1 MTGPNGPNKT
11 LQRFS
16 ISGTDLGIAWDNGD
30 PANRQVLM
38 AFGDTFG
45 YCKVHGQQWR
55 YNTLFR
61 SNDHDLS
68 HGIHI
73 ADGVP
78 NDRYSGSPVWARR
91 AFQTGR
97 QHHPQGG
104 ARNRHHSHVGHVDGQ
119 NPIHELHVHPPVGP

>member
-1 MTGPNGPNKT
+1 
-11 LQRFS
+11 
-16 ISGTDLGIAWDNGD
+16 
-30 PANRQVLM
+30 M

-61 SNDHDLS
+61 SSDHDLS

-78 NDRYSGSPVWARR
+78 NDRYSGSPVWT
-91 AFQTGR
+91 TGLSKQVVNTIHKAPHETGIIPTAAISLGRTQYMSYMSIR
-97 QHHPQGG
+97 QWG
-104 ARNRHHSHVGHVDGQ
+104 RDGEWSD
-119 NPIHELHVHPPVGP
+119 ELLGDREIR